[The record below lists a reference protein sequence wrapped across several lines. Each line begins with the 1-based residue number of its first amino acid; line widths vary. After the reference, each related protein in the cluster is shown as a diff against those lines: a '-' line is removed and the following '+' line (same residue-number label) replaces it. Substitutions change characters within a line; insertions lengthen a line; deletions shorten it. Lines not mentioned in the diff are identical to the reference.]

1 MARNVS
7 PSICLLDVREL
18 WASMRSS
25 WVNKSDYTVNLELSG
40 IMFWVIKAGSRE
52 EAIALSLAWNS
63 GKMKYPTG
71 QGAKAL

>member
-25 WVNKSDYTVNLELSG
+25 WVNKSDYTINLELGG
-40 IMFWVIKAGSRE
+40 IMFWVIKAKSRE
-52 EAIALSLAWNS
+52 EAMAICFSWDS

-71 QGAKAL
+71 QGAKAI